1 MGRDMNDA
9 TLQQAI
15 GRRRDL
21 AERFFDAMQAVSFDG
36 IGITRASYG
45 PGEQAAHD
53 IFTELARELG
63 LEVRRDA
70 ALNTYVTL
78 RGRDRSAAPVMIGS
92 HLDSVPQG
100 GNFDGAAGVVS
111 GLTVLAALADIGA
124 RPDRDITVMG
134 VRAEE
139 SAWFGVSYIGSRAA
153 LGLLPAGALDSARR
167 ADNGVSLGEH
177 MAALGGEPERLLAE
191 PPYLVPGRLAAWVE
205 PHIEQGPVLVQT
217 GKPVGIV
224 TGIRGNR
231 RLPAARCIGS
241 YAHCGGEP
249 RWNRSD
255 AVMAVS
261 ELMMALDSLWDE
273 IEAEGGDFAFT
284 PGKMFTDAAR
294 HAMTIVAGEV
304 GFSLDLRSLHPDT
317 LTLIED
323 RLPALAEDIAARRRV
338 RFDLGHM
345 TSAAPGVMS
354 PDLLSRL
361 RQGVSTLGLDAMDI
375 PSGAAH
381 DAAAFAAAGTPTAM
395 IFIRNENGSHNPDEA
410 MEIDDFM
417 AATALTGYVVA
428 DIAGA

>member
-1 MGRDMNDA
+1 MNDA

-15 GRRRDL
+15 GGRREL
-21 AERFFDAMQAVSFDG
+21 AERFFDSMHAASFDG
-36 IGITRASYG
+36 VGITRASYG
-45 PGEQAAHD
+45 TGEQAAHD
-53 IFTELARELG
+53 ILAGLAQELG
-63 LEVRRDA
+63 LEVTQDA
-70 ALNTYVTL
+70 ALNTYATL
-78 RGRDRSAAPVMIGS
+78 PGRDRSAPPVMIGS

-111 GLTVLAALADIGA
+111 GLTVMAALKDLGA
-124 RPDRDITVMG
+124 ALDRDVTVMG

-153 LGLLPAGALDSARR
+153 LGRLPDDALETARR
-167 ADNGVSLGEH
+167 ADDGISLGEH
-177 MAALGGEPERLLAE
+177 IAALGGDPERLLDE
-191 PPYLVPGRLAAWVE
+191 PPHLDPARLRAWVE
-205 PHIEQGPVLVQT
+205 PHIEQGPVLVQA

-231 RLPAARCIGS
+231 RLPAARCHGS

-249 RWNRSD
+249 RWNRRD
-255 AVMAVS
+255 AVLAVS
-261 ELMMALDSLWDE
+261 ELMMTLDALWDE
-273 IEAEGGDFAFT
+273 IEARGGDFAFT
-284 PGKMFTDAAR
+284 PGMMFTDASR

-317 LTLIED
+317 LTLIEE
-323 RLPALAEDIAARRRV
+323 RLPALADEIAAHRQV
-338 RFDLGHM
+338 RFELGRM

-354 PDLLSRL
+354 EDLLGRL
-361 RQGVSTLGLDAMDI
+361 HRGVAALGLDTMDL

-410 MEIDDFM
+410 MEVDDFM
-417 AATALTGYVVA
+417 AATALTGYLVA
-428 DIAGA
+428 DIATA